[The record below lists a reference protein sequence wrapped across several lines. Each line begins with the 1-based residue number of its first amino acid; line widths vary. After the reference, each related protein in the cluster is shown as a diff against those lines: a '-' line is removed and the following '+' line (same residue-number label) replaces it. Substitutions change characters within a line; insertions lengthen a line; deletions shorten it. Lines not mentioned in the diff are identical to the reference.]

1 MIVTIN
7 GVLGGADLSSYVER
21 EAQFK
26 VEATFGARMDILTM
40 NMHDPQLTLAIPD
53 RREIVIYDSPPTD
66 SLRFDE
72 WDYDDEFYDTDTSH
86 NIIDPPWAVSPY
98 NTFLNGA
105 GYEKTSSDPTQWTPR
120 IFAGYMAT
128 PIYTLTGIEREIQV
142 QAQDYTTRLRS
153 TIANTAYTAGQTDQ
167 SIVKNIF
174 AKYRPDINTD
184 NVNNTFASMPAISFP
199 VHSLEQFLQRVV
211 KISRAVYRVDYFKR
225 LFYGA
230 VGQVVAPFNLS
241 DVPDGVTT
249 FGYENVSF
257 SPDAA
262 GLADKVWVV
271 GQSFLSAPQ
280 AYYIPVGLVT
290 GGSVGSPPNAY
301 QFNLPGTTT
310 KGDITGVSVG
320 GVSKTF
326 GQTPGDGDI
335 TDQSTFKYDAL
346 IQANPAGIAFKVT
359 PPAATQ
365 IIVTGRFRYPLV
377 QTYTDPTLLAQAGG
391 LIFEMVVRDR
401 RITDLTLAQLVA
413 KTAIANQG
421 ISLKGLTCTVMQRSL
436 NNVLLAPGQTI
447 TVTAT
452 RLFTGLGGPTL
463 NFIITRTNLVLDNS
477 NDLDHPYRFELE
489 LADRAVSGGY

>member
-1 MIVTIN
+1 VIVTIN
-7 GVLGGADLSSYVER
+7 GVLNGADLSSYVER
-21 EAQFK
+21 EAQFS
-26 VEATFGARMDILTM
+26 VEATFGARMDILKM
-40 NMHDPQLTLAIPD
+40 NLHDPQLTLAIPD
-53 RREIVIYDSPPTD
+53 RREIVIYDTQAVWEGGSGAVV
-66 SLRFDE
+66 
-72 WDYDDEFYDTDTSH
+72 
-86 NIIDPPWAVSPY
+86 DPPWAVSPY
-98 NTFLNGA
+98 NTLINGA
-105 GYEKTSSDPTQWTPR
+105 GTEHTSGTPANWTPR
-120 IFAGYMAT
+120 IFGGYMAT
-128 PIYTLTGIEREIQV
+128 PIYTMPGFDREIQV

-153 TIANTAYTAGQTDQ
+153 TIANRAYVAGQTDQ
-167 SIVKNIF
+167 TIVKDIF

-199 VHSLEQFLQRVV
+199 VHSIEQFLQRVV
-211 KISRAVYRVDYFKR
+211 KITRAVYRVDYFKR

-241 DVPDGVTT
+241 DNPNGTTT
-249 FGYENVSF
+249 FGYEAVSF

-280 AYYIPVGLVT
+280 AYYIPFGLVT

-310 KGDITGVSVG
+310 KGDITRVQVG
-320 GVSKTF
+320 GVDKTY

-346 IQANPAGIAFKVT
+346 IQANPAGIAFKIT
-359 PPAATQ
+359 PPNATQ

-463 NFIITRTNLVLDNS
+463 NFIITRTNLILDNN
-477 NDLDHPYRFELE
+477 NDLDHPYRMELE